1 MEDVLSSQSFH
12 YPILVVDDDK
22 FMRTILEAS
31 LKAGGYDV
39 VTAENGAKA
48 LEIFRNGY
56 FPIVMTD
63 WVMPGMDGL
72 ELCKAIRADDSGHY
86 IYIILLTSQ
95 GSKNDLIAGL
105 DAGADEYLIK
115 PPHQQELLTRIKTGR
130 RIIELEI
137 KLNEYAKQ
145 IESISLVDA
154 LTSVFNRKYM
164 EERIPSEIRRAY
176 RYGRALSVIIVAV
189 DHLREIITVNGY
201 MTGDHVLKLC
211 SASLIDSVRKEID
224 WIARYNDET
233 FVVVLP
239 ETDASGA
246 MILAKRL
253 RIRLASMVIN
263 ANDQEL
269 KVTASFGVAGF
280 SPTQEKQG
288 LEMNML
294 LAKGE
299 SCLQQAIAEGGDTVK
314 GVQLS

>member
-1 MEDVLSSQSFH
+1 
-12 YPILVVDDDK
+12 
-22 FMRTILEAS
+22 
-31 LKAGGYDV
+31 
-39 VTAENGAKA
+39 
-48 LEIFRNGY
+48 
-56 FPIVMTD
+56 
-63 WVMPGMDGL
+63 
-72 ELCKAIRADDSGHY
+72 
-86 IYIILLTSQ
+86 
-95 GSKNDLIAGL
+95 
-105 DAGADEYLIK
+105 
-115 PPHQQELLTRIKTGR
+115 
-130 RIIELEI
+130 
-137 KLNEYAKQ
+137 
-145 IESISLVDA
+145 
-154 LTSVFNRKYM
+154 
-164 EERIPSEIRRAY
+164 
-176 RYGRALSVIIVAV
+176 LSVIIVAV

-211 SASLIDSVRKEID
+211 SESLIDSVRKEID

-263 ANDQEL
+263 TNDREL